1 MRSIVSKNQLKGKR
15 ITRLLS
21 LVAVSLV
28 LSGCGSLF
36 SGTGPGKRQ
45 IFSQAQSKSAN
56 YTLVS
61 LAPENILPYIRPPV
75 PELKPEV
82 SETEVPDLRLTPGDV
97 IRVMISDDEY
107 GDAVFSSLASG
118 GTVFEK
124 VRVNAKGQISLP
136 YIGQIEVEGLNVEQ
150 VQRLI
155 LQQVREHARKPQVYV
170 SLVGDMGGSVLV
182 AGDVNSPGRFS
193 TLDGPLTVLDAIN
206 QAGGPRNE
214 PYLMNVVV
222 RNGASVDSYNYQELL
237 NGLNF
242 PVAPNTE
249 IVLERASKRFVA
261 LGAVGK
267 PGLHDLPSQSP
278 SLLEVLGS
286 VGGLVEQRA
295 DARGVFIFRVPENI
309 TYDEELG
316 VVTSEVKPTVF
327 HLDMTNPISMFL
339 AREFLI
345 YPDDAV
351 YVTNAH
357 MYESQK
363 MISSI
368 VQVLVLGS
376 TIDEL

>member
-1 MRSIVSKNQLKGKR
+1 MSKSQLRTKPILR
-15 ITRLLS
+15 IACIT
-21 LVAVSLV
+21 AISLV
-28 LSGCGSLF
+28 LSGCGRLF
-36 SGTGPGKRQ
+36 SGTGPAKRQ
-45 IFSQAQSKSAN
+45 IFTQAQKESAN

-61 LAPENILPYIRPPV
+61 LAPENILPYMRPPE
-75 PELKPEV
+75 PELKADI
-82 SETEVPDLRLTPGDV
+82 SKTGVPDLRLTSGDV
-97 IRVMISDDEY
+97 LRVMISDDDHR
-107 GDAVFSSLASG
+107 DAVFSSLTSG
-118 GTVFEK
+118 GTVFDK
-124 VRVNAKGQISLP
+124 VRVNASGHISLP
-136 YIGQIEVEGLNVEQ
+136 YVGRVKVVGLSLEQ
-150 VQRLI
+150 AQDEI
-155 LQQVREHARKPQVYV
+155 LQQLRPYALKPQVYV

-182 AGDVNSPGRFS
+182 AGDVHRPGRFS
-193 TLDGPLTVLDAIN
+193 TLEGPLTVLDAIN

-222 RNGASVDSYNYQELL
+222 RNGTSVESYNYQALL

-261 LGAVGK
+261 LGAVGQ

-295 DARGVFIFRVPENI
+295 DARGVFVFRVPENI
-309 TYDEELG
+309 VYDEKLG
-316 VVTSEVKPTVF
+316 IVTSDAKPMVF
-327 HLDMTNPISMFL
+327 HLDMSNPVSMFL

-376 TIDEL
+376 TIDQL